1 MESSS
6 SARKRADGEYEE
18 SFTNPQFEPG
28 RKNVAPAELEHVSA
42 QPRYPD
48 QQTTT
53 ANPQNIRMDVSE
65 HLQKIGLYLN
75 QINNLISEIQL
86 EKESIKRAFQNLH
99 T

>member
-1 MESSS
+1 
-6 SARKRADGEYEE
+6 
-18 SFTNPQFEPG
+18 
-28 RKNVAPAELEHVSA
+28 
-42 QPRYPD
+42 
-48 QQTTT
+48 
-53 ANPQNIRMDVSE
+53 MDVSE